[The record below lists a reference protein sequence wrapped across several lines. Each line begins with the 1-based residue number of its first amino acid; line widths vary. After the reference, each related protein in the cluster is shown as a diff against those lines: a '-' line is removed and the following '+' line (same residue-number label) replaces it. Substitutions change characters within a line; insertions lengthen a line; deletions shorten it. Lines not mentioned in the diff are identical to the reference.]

1 MPQMRRSDLH
11 YEYRWTVTEN
21 DNPKLITNDA
31 RHLSRNEGY
40 EMLHYL
46 NNLTGKDGTDLPVR
60 SRQIVEWMLKEHFN
74 STAPSHVTVT
84 TWVAQNWERL
94 VKSYP
99 W

>member
-11 YEYRWTVTEN
+11 YQYKWTVTEG
-21 DNPKLITNDA
+21 DDPRLISQDA

-46 NNLTGKDGTDLPVR
+46 NTLTGENGSDLSVR

-74 STAPSHVTVT
+74 ATAPSSQTVT
-84 TWVAQNWERL
+84 TWVVNNWNRL
-94 VKSYP
+94 TPSYP
-99 W
+99 R